1 MRRAGKLCMILCA
14 VLLTSSRSDS
24 IAETD
29 YQKLMFLKQANP
41 PEKIRLIMTQN
52 YGTGK
57 PAVADGLLFTY
68 RSRKA
73 LKVSIAGNF
82 SAWKLQKMERGRD
95 GVWFFFLSDGVYSGR
110 IEYKFN
116 VDGLWTEDP
125 YNIAREDDR
134 YGSYISTAELEPARE
149 NRLVTYKMLRKDLVV
164 FRIYKPEASVV
175 SLVGDFNGWNPEND
189 LLRRGTDGIWR
200 LEKRLASGTYRYKFV
215 VDGQWLPDTFNP
227 DSASD
232 KTGDI
237 CSVIKIRR

>member
-14 VLLTSSRSDS
+14 VLLTSSRSDN

-82 SAWKLQKMERGRD
+82 SAWKPQKMERGRD
-95 GVWFFFLSDGVYSGR
+95 GVWFFFLSDGVYSGKV
-110 IEYKFN
+110 EYKFN

-134 YGSYISTAELEPARE
+134 YGSYISTADLEPAAE
-149 NRLVTYKMLRKDLVV
+149 NRRVSYKMLKKDLVV

-189 LLRRGTDGIWR
+189 LLRRGADGIWR

-215 VDGQWLPDTFNP
+215 VDGQWLPDVFNP

>member
-24 IAETD
+24 SAEID
-29 YQKLMFLKQANP
+29 YQKLMRLRQANP

-52 YGTGK
+52 FGTGK

-68 RSRKA
+68 KSRKA
-73 LKVSIAGNF
+73 VKVLIAGNF

-95 GVWFFFLSDGVYSGR
+95 GIWFFFLSDGDFSGR
-110 IEYKFN
+110 VEYKFN

-125 YNIAREDDR
+125 YNISREDDR
-134 YGSYISTAELEPARE
+134 CGSYISTADLEPARE
-149 NRLVTYKMLRKDLVV
+149 NKLVTYKMLKKDVVV
-164 FRIYKPEASVV
+164 FRIYKPEASIV
-175 SLVGDFNGWNPEND
+175 SVVGDFNAWNPEND
-189 LLRRGTDGIWR
+189 LLRRGADGIWR
-200 LEKRLASGTYRYKFV
+200 LEKRLASGTYRYKYV
-215 VDGQWLPDTFNP
+215 IDGQWLPDTFNP

-232 KTGDI
+232 STGDI